1 MLQAYSKGN
10 ITSLKDMW
18 FKIATDLVA
27 SGGMTVET
35 TYYDTGGGVPNY
47 SSPSTTPSLES
58 LVYVFAPTA
67 DMDPNTDQD
76 WRLVVSLTE
85 SYYDIWA
92 VTPTQIIQ
100 DGTSFVIAKTNSDP
114 LQESGRFSKDNLADA
129 SALEANI
136 HFFSRVEDSSSWSCH
151 QGNEDANLLP
161 LSYNLTVGTHGLVL
175 TTWAE
180 GRSKDG
186 DCFNWFVIQRSVDS
200 NGLTIEST
208 KDPLFCAFSPSG
220 GGDNDVNVIDPDGIL
235 KFVVREGDINAPTK
249 PRSAVVPSA
258 DSAAWFNP
266 IQQVSTSENGKF
278 IVSFPRGLNT
288 QRYRYDTEL
297 DMVAFASADVVA
309 QGTEVPLTLYG
320 NLRKYKAIN
329 ANHINNKG
337 MRLLIQIPL

>member
-1 MLQAYSKGN
+1 MLQTFSKGN
-10 ITSLKDMW
+10 ITSLKDLW
-18 FKIATDLVA
+18 FKIATDIVA

-35 TYYDTGGGVPNY
+35 TYYDTGAGQPNY
-47 SSPSTTPSLES
+47 SSPSTTPSSES

-85 SYYDIWA
+85 TYYDIWA

-100 DGTSFVIAKTNSDP
+100 DGTSFAIAKTNSDP
-114 LQESGRFSKDNLADA
+114 LKEAGRFSVDNMADA
-129 SALEANI
+129 AMPQSQI
-136 HFFSRVEDSSSWSCH
+136 HFFTRDEDEGLWSVH
-151 QGNEDANLLP
+151 KGNEDSQLVP
-161 LSYNLTVGTHGLVL
+161 MSYQLTVGTHGILL
-175 TTWAE
+175 STWAE
-180 GRSKDG
+180 GQDKAG

-208 KDPLFCAFSPSG
+208 KDPLFCAFSQNG
-220 GGDNDVNVIDPDGIL
+220 GGSLDVNTIVPDGIL
-235 KFVVREGDINAPTK
+235 KFVVREADVNAPTV
-249 PRSAVVPSA
+249 PRSAVMPKA
-258 DSAAWFNP
+258 DSGAWFNP

-329 ANHINNKG
+329 ANHLNNKG
-337 MRLLIQIPL
+337 MRLLIQID